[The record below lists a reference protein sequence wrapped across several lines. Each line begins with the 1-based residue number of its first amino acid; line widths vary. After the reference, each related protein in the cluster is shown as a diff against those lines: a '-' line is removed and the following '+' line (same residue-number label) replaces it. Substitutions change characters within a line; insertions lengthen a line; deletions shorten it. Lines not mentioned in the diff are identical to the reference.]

1 MELRQLRYFVAV
13 AEEKSFGR
21 AAKRLHLSQPP
32 LSTQI
37 KGLEEEL
44 GVKLLD
50 RSTRR
55 VELTDSGRAFL
66 ARAREILDAVE
77 QAAAEARGAGRGLRG
92 RLEIGFV
99 SSATLSLLPPALRL
113 FRERFGGVELDLRE
127 LASVEQV
134 DALYEKELRVGLVRL
149 PMRAPGIRFEPVLA
163 EPLVV
168 ALPVGHPLEDRE
180 IIPLQEVA
188 ELPLIFFQRRL
199 EPGSHE
205 QIVELLG
212 RVGALPKVAQ
222 YSVHLQ
228 TVVGLVASGIGIAI
242 LAESARRLHRE
253 GVIYRPLDA
262 PNATSRLGLAWLES
276 DGSALVENFVEVV
289 REVAGQEAPAV
300 ARSGDQVS
308 SSVRLPGSE

>member
-1 MELRQLRYFVAV
+1 MELRQLKYFVAV
-13 AEEKSFGR
+13 AEERSFGR
-21 AAKRLHLSQPP
+21 AAKRLRMSQPP

-37 KGLEEEL
+37 KGLEGEL

-55 VELTDSGRAFL
+55 VDLTDSGRAFL
-66 ARAREILDAVE
+66 VRAREILVAVE
-77 QAAAEARGAGRGLRG
+77 EAGAEARGAELGMRG

-99 SSATLSLLPPALRL
+99 SSATLSLLPPALQR
-113 FRERFGGVELDLRE
+113 FRGRFRGVELDLRE

-134 DALYEKELRVGLVRL
+134 EALYEREIKVGLVRL
-149 PMRAPGIRFEPVLA
+149 PMRAPGIMFEPVLA

-168 ALPVGHPLEDRE
+168 ALPVGHPLEDSKT
-180 IIPLQEVA
+180 IPLDEVA
-188 ELPLIFFQRRL
+188 GLPLIFFQRRL

-228 TVVGLVASGIGIAI
+228 TVIGLVASGTGIAI
-242 LAESARRLHRE
+242 LAESARRMNRE
-253 GVIYRPLDA
+253 GVVYRPLDA
-262 PNATSRLGLAWLES
+262 PDATSWLGLAWLAHDES
-276 DGSALVENFVEVV
+276 SLVENFVQVV
-289 REVAGQEAPAV
+289 REVAGEDSDRPRV
-300 ARSGDQVS
+300 
-308 SSVRLPGSE
+308 

>member
-1 MELRQLRYFVAV
+1 MKYFVAV
-13 AEEKSFGR
+13 AEERSFGR
-21 AAKRLHLSQPP
+21 AARRLHMSQPP

-37 KGLEEEL
+37 KGLEQEL
-44 GVKLLD
+44 SVKLFD
-50 RSTRR
+50 RSTRK

-77 QAAAEARGAGRGLRG
+77 EAKIEARGAELGVRG

-127 LASVEQV
+127 LASVEQLE
-134 DALYEKELRVGLVRL
+134 ALYEGEIRVGLVRL
-149 PMRAPGIRFEPVLA
+149 PMQAPGVRLEAVLA

-168 ALPVGHPLEDRE
+168 ALPVGHPLEVRE
-180 IIPLQEVA
+180 AIPVEEVA

-212 RVGALPKVAQ
+212 HVGALPKVAQ
-222 YSVHLQ
+222 YAVHLQ
-228 TVVGLVASGIGIAI
+228 TVIGLVASGIGVAI

-253 GVIYRPLDA
+253 GVVYRPLEAPDA
-262 PNATSRLGLAWLES
+262 ASWLGLAWLEKDES
-276 DGSALVENFVEVV
+276 PLVENFVRVV
-289 REVAGQEAPAV
+289 REVAAEEAPAWEQV
-300 ARSGDQVS
+300 QLPSSG
-308 SSVRLPGSE
+308 RLPGSE

>member
-1 MELRQLRYFVAV
+1 MKYFVAV
-13 AEEKSFGR
+13 AEERSFGR
-21 AAKRLHLSQPP
+21 AAKRLHMSQPP

-37 KGLEEEL
+37 KGLEEEI
-44 GVKLLD
+44 GAKLLD

-55 VELTDSGRAFL
+55 VDLTDSGRTFL
-66 ARAREILDAVE
+66 LRAREILSAVE
-77 QAAAEARGAGRGLRG
+77 EAEAEARGADLGLRG
-92 RLEIGFV
+92 QLKIGFV

-127 LASVEQV
+127 LASVEQLE
-134 DALYEKELRVGLVRL
+134 ALYEGEIRVGLVRL
-149 PMRAPGIRFEPVLA
+149 PLRAPEIRLESVLA

-180 IIPLQEVA
+180 SIPLEEVT
-188 ELPLIFFQRRL
+188 ELPLIFFQKRL

-228 TVVGLVASGIGIAI
+228 TVIGLVASGIGIAI
-242 LAESARRLHRE
+242 LAESARRMNRE
-253 GVIYRPLDA
+253 GVVYRPLDT
-262 PNATSRLGLAWLES
+262 PDATSWLGLAWLER
-276 DGSALVENFVEVV
+276 DKSALVENFVQVV
-289 REVAGQEAPAV
+289 REVAEQEAPDRPRV
-300 ARSGDQVS
+300 
-308 SSVRLPGSE
+308 

>member
-1 MELRQLRYFVAV
+1 MEIRQLRYFVAV
-13 AEEKSFGR
+13 AEERSFGR
-21 AAKRLHLSQPP
+21 AARRLHMSQPP

-37 KGLEEEL
+37 KGLEQEL
-44 GVKLLD
+44 SVKLFD
-50 RSTRR
+50 RSTRK

-77 QAAAEARGAGRGLRG
+77 EAKIEARGAELGVRG

-127 LASVEQV
+127 LASVEQLE
-134 DALYEKELRVGLVRL
+134 ALYEGEIRIGLVRL
-149 PMRAPGIRFEPVLA
+149 PMQAPGVRLESILA

-168 ALPVGHPLEDRE
+168 ALPVGHPLEARE
-180 IIPLQEVA
+180 TIPLEEVV

-222 YSVHLQ
+222 YAVHLQ
-228 TVVGLVASGIGIAI
+228 TVIGLVASDIGIAI

-253 GVIYRPLDA
+253 GVVYRPLDT
-262 PNATSRLGLAWLES
+262 PDATSWLGLAWLEKDES
-276 DGSALVENFVEVV
+276 LLVENFVRVV
-289 REVAGQEAPAV
+289 REVAAEEAPAREQV
-300 ARSGDQVS
+300 QLPSSG
-308 SSVRLPGSE
+308 RLLGSE

>member
-1 MELRQLRYFVAV
+1 MKYFVAV
-13 AEEKSFGR
+13 AEERSFGR
-21 AAKRLHLSQPP
+21 AAKRLHMSQPP

-37 KGLEEEL
+37 KGLENEL
-44 GVKLLD
+44 GVKLLE

-55 VELTDSGRAFL
+55 VELTDSGRTFL
-66 ARAREILDAVE
+66 GRAREILGAVE
-77 QAAAEARGAGRGLRG
+77 RAGAEARGAELGLRG

-99 SSATLSLLPPALRL
+99 SSATLSLLPPALQR
-113 FRERFGGVELDLRE
+113 FRERFRGVELDLRE

-134 DALYEKELRVGLVRL
+134 EALYEGEIRVGLVRL
-149 PMRAPGIRFEPVLA
+149 PMRAPEIRFEPVLA

-168 ALPVGHPLEDRE
+168 ALPVGHPLEARE
-180 IIPLQEVA
+180 SIPLEEVA

-228 TVVGLVASGIGIAI
+228 TVIGLVASGIGIAI
-242 LAESARRLHRE
+242 LAESARRMHRE
-253 GVIYRPLDA
+253 GVVYRPLDT
-262 PNATSRLGLAWLES
+262 PDATSWLGLAWLERDDS
-276 DGSALVENFVEVV
+276 PLVENFVNIV
-289 REVAGQEAPAV
+289 REVAGD
-300 ARSGDQVS
+300 G
-308 SSVRLPGSE
+308 LLG

>member
-1 MELRQLRYFVAV
+1 MELRQIKYFVAV
-13 AEEKSFGR
+13 AEERSFGR
-21 AAKRLHLSQPP
+21 AAKRLHMSQPP

-37 KGLEEEL
+37 KGLEQEL
-44 GVKLLD
+44 GVMLLD

-66 ARAREILDAVE
+66 LRAREILGAVDE
-77 QAAAEARGAGRGLRG
+77 AAAEARGAEQGLRG

-113 FRERFGGVELDLRE
+113 FRERFAGVELDLRE
-127 LASVEQV
+127 LSSVEQLE
-134 DALYEKELRVGLVRL
+134 ALYEGEIRVGLVRL
-149 PMRAPGIRFEPVLA
+149 PLRAPGIEFEHVLA

-168 ALPVGHPLEDRE
+168 ALPVGHPLEDCE
-180 IIPLQEVA
+180 AVPLEAVA
-188 ELPLIFFQRRL
+188 ELPLIFFQRGL

-228 TVVGLVASGIGIAI
+228 TVIGLVASGIGIAI
-242 LAESARRLHRE
+242 LAESARRMNRE
-253 GVIYRPLDA
+253 GVVYRPLDT
-262 PNATSRLGLAWLES
+262 PDATSWLGLARLERDES
-276 DGSALVENFVEVV
+276 PLVENFVQVM
-289 REVAGQEAPAV
+289 REVAGAQ
-300 ARSGDQVS
+300 DS
-308 SSVRLPGSE
+308 SSVRRPGSE

>member
-1 MELRQLRYFVAV
+1 MRQLRYFVAV
-13 AEEKSFGR
+13 AEERSFGR
-21 AAKRLHLSQPP
+21 AARRLHMSQPP

-37 KGLEEEL
+37 KGLEQEL
-44 GVKLLD
+44 SVKLFD
-50 RSTRR
+50 RSTRK

-77 QAAAEARGAGRGLRG
+77 EAKIEARGAELGVRG

-127 LASVEQV
+127 LASVEQLE
-134 DALYEKELRVGLVRL
+134 ALYEGEIRIGLVRL
-149 PMRAPGIRFEPVLA
+149 PMQAPGVRLESVLA

-168 ALPVGHPLEDRE
+168 ALPVGHPLEARE
-180 IIPLQEVA
+180 TIPLEEVA
-188 ELPLIFFQRRL
+188 GLPLIFFQRRL

-222 YSVHLQ
+222 YAVHLQ
-228 TVVGLVASGIGIAI
+228 TVIGLVASGIGIAI

-253 GVIYRPLDA
+253 GVVYRPLDT
-262 PNATSRLGLAWLES
+262 PDATSWLGLAWLEKDES
-276 DGSALVENFVEVV
+276 PLVENFVRVV
-289 REVAGQEAPAV
+289 REVAAEEAPARERV
-300 ARSGDQVS
+300 QLPSSG
-308 SSVRLPGSE
+308 RLPGSE

>member
-1 MELRQLRYFVAV
+1 M
-13 AEEKSFGR
+13 
-21 AAKRLHLSQPP
+21 SQPP

-44 GVKLLD
+44 GVKLFN

-66 ARAREILDAVE
+66 ARARGILGSIE
-77 QAAAEARGAGRGLRG
+77 EAAAEARGAELGLRG
-92 RLEIGFV
+92 QLEIGFV
-99 SSATLSLLPPALRL
+99 SSATLSLLPPALRM

-127 LASVEQV
+127 LASVEQLE
-134 DALYEKELRVGLVRL
+134 ALYEGEIRVGLVRL
-149 PMRAPGIRFEPVLA
+149 PMQAPGIRLEPVLA

-168 ALPVGHPLEDRE
+168 ALPAGHPLESRE
-180 IIPLQEVA
+180 TVPLDEVA

-222 YSVHLQ
+222 YAVHLQ
-228 TVVGLVASGIGIAI
+228 TVIGLVASDIGVAI
-242 LAESARRLHRE
+242 LAESSRRLNRE
-253 GVIYRPLDA
+253 GVVYRQLDA
-262 PNATSRLGLAWLES
+262 PDATSWLGLAWLER
-276 DGSALVENFVEVV
+276 DDSALVENFVRAV
-289 REVAGQEAPAV
+289 REVAAEEA
-300 ARSGDQVS
+300 S
-308 SSVRLPGSE
+308 SSLPART

>member
-1 MELRQLRYFVAV
+1 MEMRQLKYFVAV
-13 AEEKSFGR
+13 AEERSFGR
-21 AAKRLHLSQPP
+21 AAKRLHMSQPP

-55 VELTDSGRAFL
+55 VDLTDSGRTFL
-66 ARAREILDAVE
+66 VRAREILSAVE
-77 QAAAEARGAGRGLRG
+77 EAGAEARGAGLGVRG

-113 FRERFGGVELDLRE
+113 FRERFGEVELDLRE
-127 LASVEQV
+127 LASVEQLE
-134 DALYEKELRVGLVRL
+134 ALYEGEIRVGLVRL
-149 PMRAPGIRFEPVLA
+149 PLRAPEIRLEPILR
-163 EPLVV
+163 EPLLV
-168 ALPVGHPLEDRE
+168 ALPIGHPLEDRGSITLE
-180 IIPLQEVA
+180 EVA

-199 EPGSHE
+199 EPGSHD

-228 TVVGLVASGIGIAI
+228 TVIGLVASGIGIAI
-242 LAESARRLHRE
+242 LAESARRMNRE
-253 GVIYRPLDA
+253 GVVYRPLDT
-262 PNATSRLGLAWLES
+262 PDATSWLGLAWLERDKS
-276 DGSALVENFVEVV
+276 PLVENFVGVV
-289 REVAGQEAPAV
+289 REVAAEEAAS
-300 ARSGDQVS
+300 SG
-308 SSVRLPGSE
+308 

>member
-1 MELRQLRYFVAV
+1 MKYFVAV
-13 AEEKSFGR
+13 AEERSFGR
-21 AAKRLHLSQPP
+21 AAKRLHMSQPP

-44 GVKLLD
+44 GVTLLD

-55 VELTDSGRAFL
+55 VELTDSGRTFL
-66 ARAREILDAVE
+66 ERAREILGAVE
-77 QAAAEARGAGRGLRG
+77 EAGAEARGAGLGVRG

-113 FRERFGGVELDLRE
+113 FRERFGEVELDLRE
-127 LASVEQV
+127 LASVEQLE
-134 DALYEKELRVGLVRL
+134 ALYEGEIRVGLVRL
-149 PMRAPGIRFEPVLA
+149 PLRASGIRLEPVLA

-168 ALPVGHPLEDRE
+168 ALPVGHPLEARE
-180 IIPLQEVA
+180 SIPLEEVA

-228 TVVGLVASGIGIAI
+228 TVIGLVASGIGIAI
-242 LAESARRLHRE
+242 LAESARRMNRE
-253 GVIYRPLDA
+253 GVVYRPLDV
-262 PNATSRLGLAWLES
+262 PDATSWLGLAWLERDES
-276 DGSALVENFVEVV
+276 PLVENFVNIV
-289 REVAGQEAPAV
+289 REVAGD
-300 ARSGDQVS
+300 GI
-308 SSVRLPGSE
+308 LG

>member
-1 MELRQLRYFVAV
+1 MELRQLKYFVAV
-13 AEEKSFGR
+13 AEERSFGR
-21 AAKRLHLSQPP
+21 AAKRLHMSQPP

-44 GVKLLD
+44 GAKLLD

-66 ARAREILDAVE
+66 VRSREILGLVDE
-77 QAAAEARGAGRGLRG
+77 AAAEVRGAELGLRG
-92 RLEIGFV
+92 QLEIGFV

-134 DALYEKELRVGLVRL
+134 EALYEGEIRVGLVRL
-149 PMRAPGIRFEPVLA
+149 PMRAPGVRFESVLA

-168 ALPVGHPLEDRE
+168 ALPVGHPLESCE
-180 IIPLQEVA
+180 TIPLEEVA

-222 YSVHLQ
+222 YAVHLQ
-228 TVVGLVASGIGIAI
+228 TVIGLVASGIGIAI

-253 GVIYRPLDA
+253 GVVYRPLDV
-262 PNATSRLGLAWLES
+262 PNATSWLGLAWLERDDS
-276 DGSALVENFVEVV
+276 FLVENFVRVV
-289 REVAGQEAPAV
+289 REVAEDEDSGWLRVQEP
-300 ARSGDQVS
+300 S
-308 SSVRLPGSE
+308 SARLPGSE

>member
-1 MELRQLRYFVAV
+1 MELRQLKYFVAV
-13 AEEKSFGR
+13 AEERNFGR
-21 AAKRLHLSQPP
+21 AAKRLHMSQPP

-44 GVKLLD
+44 GVKLFD

-66 ARAREILDAVE
+66 VRAREILGSVE
-77 QAAAEARGAGRGLRG
+77 EAAAEARGAELGLSG
-92 RLEIGFV
+92 QLEIGFV

-113 FRERFGGVELDLRE
+113 FRERFGGIELDLRE
-127 LASVEQV
+127 LASVEQLE
-134 DALYEKELRVGLVRL
+134 ALYEGGIRIGLVRL
-149 PMRAPGIRFEPVLA
+149 PLRAPGIEFEQVLA

-168 ALPVGHPLEDRE
+168 ALPVGHALEAREAIPLE
-180 IIPLQEVA
+180 EVA

-222 YSVHLQ
+222 YAVHLQ
-228 TVVGLVASGIGIAI
+228 TVIGLVASGIGVAI

-253 GVIYRPLDA
+253 GVVYRPLDA
-262 PNATSRLGLAWLES
+262 LDATSWLGLAWLERDKS
-276 DGSALVENFVEVV
+276 PLVENFVQVV
-289 REVAGQEAPAV
+289 REVAEDEAS
-300 ARSGDQVS
+300 ARF
-308 SSVRLPGSE
+308 